1 MPPLT
6 HRWFLALD
14 IINRCNDPPPDGRP
28 VEITLVEHGVGL
40 HGHRIN
46 RFIGIR
52 FPQGLFGATLIE
64 QGSCHLPDDIAPY
77 QAMFPILRN

>member
-14 IINRCNDPPPDGRP
+14 IINRCNDPPPDGPP

-40 HGHRIN
+40 HG
-46 RFIGIR
+46 
-52 FPQGLFGATLIE
+52 GLDSSPFAVL
-64 QGSCHLPDDIAPY
+64 LD
-77 QAMFPILRN
+77 